1 MTNVHSKIK
10 NESDIEQYPELELE
24 TQECDS
30 YECIC
35 WLDIQWKNCRSYE
48 DLINCMVKYIK
59 GEILN
64 SPLTIKPFDCS
75 DQEFKNCLIKLN
87 EYGCFT
93 IDSQEFRDEI
103 YNNTRYKQREYL
115 NFAYKLKPNQ
125 TLSSIMENFDCRGLY
140 YMAHEYYKCDTP
152 TCKINCKEYYQTD
165 NLDEIDFDNDEIW
178 ISKHQK
184 LKKNTNSRTY
194 KKTVYVAMIEDID
207 YEYYNFSKYIPDFY
221 DNLVIFVVWNNIWE
235 RVHNR
240 YMIDKVIESLQ

>member
-93 IDSQEFRDEI
+93 IDSQEFKDEI
-103 YNNTRYKQREYL
+103 YNY
-115 NFAYKLKPNQ
+115 F
-125 TLSSIMENFDCRGLY
+125 
-140 YMAHEYYKCDTP
+140 
-152 TCKINCKEYYQTD
+152 KERKE
-165 NLDEIDFDNDEIW
+165 DE
-178 ISKHQK
+178 
-184 LKKNTNSRTY
+184 
-194 KKTVYVAMIEDID
+194 
-207 YEYYNFSKYIPDFY
+207 
-221 DNLVIFVVWNNIWE
+221 
-235 RVHNR
+235 
-240 YMIDKVIESLQ
+240 